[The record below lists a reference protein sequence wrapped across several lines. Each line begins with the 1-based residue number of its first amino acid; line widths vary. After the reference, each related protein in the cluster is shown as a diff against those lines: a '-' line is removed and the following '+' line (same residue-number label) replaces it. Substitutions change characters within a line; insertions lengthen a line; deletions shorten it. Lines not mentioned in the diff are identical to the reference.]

1 MYLKKRAS
9 QGFNVVQAVALAE
22 LDGLNDPN
30 PNGDLPLINN
40 DPAYPNDKYFN
51 HIDFII
57 KEAEKLGI
65 YIALLPTWGDK
76 LNMKSWGTGPEIF
89 NSSNAYDYGKWIGNR
104 YRDYDNIIWIIGG
117 DRQPREGSLDV
128 EVWNQMANGVVDGAG
143 GYDNTLMSYHP
154 QPKDGGGSS
163 TWFHQEKWLDF
174 NMHQTGHCLKQTY
187 KNIGHDYQLNPIK
200 PVLDAEPLYEDHPN
214 CFNAKELGYSVPED
228 IRRIIN
234 DLNKSPIKKDKR
246 FIILDDIDRF
256 NINSLNALL
265 KIIEDPGKN
274 NFFILINNKSNKLL
288 NTIKSR
294 SIEIKIMINNQDRLS
309 ISTSLLKYFNQDRI
323 FDENLVSSTPGNFL
337 KFNYIFNN
345 NSLDINEK
353 FLTNFSNILRIYK
366 KEKDIFY
373 KEMLLFFVEYN
384 FQKLKSQEMLNNKK
398 LIEKRLMILKNIND
412 FFLYNLNQNT
422 LLSNLEENYFDD

>member
-1 MYLKKRAS
+1 MLQLNFNPKKTTRLFGLENEFNFLKKMIS
-9 QGFNVVQAVALAE
+9 S
-22 LDGLNDPN
+22 
-30 PNGDLPLINN
+30 
-40 DPAYPNDKYFN
+40 DKFP
-51 HIDFII
+51 
-57 KEAEKLGI
+57 KTLM
-65 YIALLPTWGDK
+65 LT
-76 LNMKSWGTGPEIF
+76 
-89 NSSNAYDYGKWIGNR
+89 GNR
-104 YRDYDNIIWIIGG
+104 GVGKSTMISHLMHYYFDKKTYNENENTFASESFFLNQFIENLFPNILYLNGSDYRNVRID
-117 DRQPREGSLDV
+117 
-128 EVWNQMANGVVDGAG
+128 
-143 GYDNTLMSYHP
+143 
-154 QPKDGGGSS
+154 
-163 TWFHQEKWLDF
+163 
-174 NMHQTGHCLKQTY
+174 
-187 KNIGHDYQLNPIK
+187 
-200 PVLDAEPLYEDHPN
+200 
-214 CFNAKELGYSVPED
+214 D
-228 IRRIIN
+228 IRKIIN

-246 FIILDDIDRF
+246 FIILDDIDSF

-294 SIEIKIMINNQDRLS
+294 SIEIKIMINNKDRLS
-309 ISTSLLKYFNQDRI
+309 ISTSLLKHFSQDKI
-323 FDENLVSSTPGNFL
+323 FDENLVLSTPGNFL

-384 FQKLKSQEMLNNKK
+384 FQKLKSQRMLNNKK

>member
-1 MYLKKRAS
+1 MLQLNFNPKKTTRLFGLENEFNLLKKMIS
-9 QGFNVVQAVALAE
+9 S
-22 LDGLNDPN
+22 
-30 PNGDLPLINN
+30 
-40 DPAYPNDKYFN
+40 DKFP
-51 HIDFII
+51 
-57 KEAEKLGI
+57 KTLM
-65 YIALLPTWGDK
+65 LT
-76 LNMKSWGTGPEIF
+76 
-89 NSSNAYDYGKWIGNR
+89 GNR
-104 YRDYDNIIWIIGG
+104 GVGKSTMISHLMHYYFDKKTYNENENTFASESFFLNQFIENLFPNILYLN
-117 DRQPREGSLDV
+117 GS
-128 EVWNQMANGVVDGAG
+128 
-143 GYDNTLMSYHP
+143 
-154 QPKDGGGSS
+154 
-163 TWFHQEKWLDF
+163 DF
-174 NMHQTGHCLKQTY
+174 RNVR
-187 KNIGHDYQLNPIK
+187 ID
-200 PVLDAEPLYEDHPN
+200 
-214 CFNAKELGYSVPED
+214 D
-228 IRRIIN
+228 IRKIIN

-246 FIILDDIDRF
+246 FIILDDIDSF

-309 ISTSLLKYFNQDRI
+309 ISTSLLKYFNQERI

-337 KFNYIFNN
+337 KFNYIFNSN
-345 NSLDINEK
+345 NLDINEK

-384 FQKLKSQEMLNNKK
+384 FQKLKSQRMLDNKK

>member
-1 MYLKKRAS
+1 MLQLNFNPKKTTRLFGLENEFNFLKKMIS
-9 QGFNVVQAVALAE
+9 S
-22 LDGLNDPN
+22 
-30 PNGDLPLINN
+30 
-40 DPAYPNDKYFN
+40 DKFP
-51 HIDFII
+51 
-57 KEAEKLGI
+57 KTLM
-65 YIALLPTWGDK
+65 LT
-76 LNMKSWGTGPEIF
+76 
-89 NSSNAYDYGKWIGNR
+89 GNR
-104 YRDYDNIIWIIGG
+104 GVGKSTMISHLMHYYFDKKTYNENENTFANESFFLNQFIENLFPNILYLNGSDYRNVRID
-117 DRQPREGSLDV
+117 
-128 EVWNQMANGVVDGAG
+128 
-143 GYDNTLMSYHP
+143 
-154 QPKDGGGSS
+154 
-163 TWFHQEKWLDF
+163 
-174 NMHQTGHCLKQTY
+174 
-187 KNIGHDYQLNPIK
+187 
-200 PVLDAEPLYEDHPN
+200 
-214 CFNAKELGYSVPED
+214 D
-228 IRRIIN
+228 IRKIIN

-246 FIILDDIDRF
+246 FIILDDIDSL

-323 FDENLVSSTPGNFL
+323 FDENLMSCTPGNFL
-337 KFNYIFNN
+337 KINYIFNN

-384 FQKLKSQEMLNNKK
+384 FQKLKSQGIIDNKK
-398 LIEKRLMILKNIND
+398 LLEKRLMILQNIND

>member
-1 MYLKKRAS
+1 MLSLNFNPKKTTRLFGLENEFNFLKKMIS
-9 QGFNVVQAVALAE
+9 S
-22 LDGLNDPN
+22 
-30 PNGDLPLINN
+30 
-40 DPAYPNDKYFN
+40 DKFPKTLMLTGSRGAGKSTMISHLMHFYFN
-51 HIDFII
+51 KKTYNENENSFANESIFLNQFIENLFPNI
-57 KEAEKLGI
+57 L
-65 YIALLPTWGDK
+65 Y
-76 LNMKSWGTGPEIF
+76 LN
-89 NSSNAYDYGKWIGNR
+89 
-104 YRDYDNIIWIIGG
+104 
-117 DRQPREGSLDV
+117 GSD
-128 EVWNQMANGVVDGAG
+128 
-143 GYDNTLMSYHP
+143 
-154 QPKDGGGSS
+154 
-163 TWFHQEKWLDF
+163 
-174 NMHQTGHCLKQTY
+174 Y
-187 KNIGHDYQLNPIK
+187 KNVRID
-200 PVLDAEPLYEDHPN
+200 
-214 CFNAKELGYSVPED
+214 D
-228 IRRIIN
+228 IRKIIN

-246 FIILDDIDRF
+246 FIILDDIDSF

-384 FQKLKSQEMLNNKK
+384 FQKLKSQRMLDNKK

>member
-1 MYLKKRAS
+1 MLQLNFNPKKTTRLFGLENEFKFLKKMIS
-9 QGFNVVQAVALAE
+9 S
-22 LDGLNDPN
+22 
-30 PNGDLPLINN
+30 
-40 DPAYPNDKYFN
+40 DKFP
-51 HIDFII
+51 
-57 KEAEKLGI
+57 KTLM
-65 YIALLPTWGDK
+65 LT
-76 LNMKSWGTGPEIF
+76 
-89 NSSNAYDYGKWIGNR
+89 GNR
-104 YRDYDNIIWIIGG
+104 GVGKSTMICHLMHYYFDKKNYNVNENIFANESFFLNQFIENLFPNILYLNGSDYRNVRID
-117 DRQPREGSLDV
+117 
-128 EVWNQMANGVVDGAG
+128 
-143 GYDNTLMSYHP
+143 
-154 QPKDGGGSS
+154 
-163 TWFHQEKWLDF
+163 
-174 NMHQTGHCLKQTY
+174 
-187 KNIGHDYQLNPIK
+187 
-200 PVLDAEPLYEDHPN
+200 
-214 CFNAKELGYSVPED
+214 D
-228 IRRIIN
+228 IRKIIN
-234 DLNKSPIKKDKR
+234 DLNRSPIKNDKR
-246 FIILDDIDRF
+246 FIILDDIDSF

-294 SIEIKIMINNQDRLS
+294 SIEIKIMINNKDRLS

-384 FQKLKSQEMLNNKK
+384 FQKLKSQGMLDNKK
-398 LIEKRLMILKNIND
+398 LIEKRLMILQNIND

>member
-1 MYLKKRAS
+1 MLQLNFNPKKTTRLFGLENEFNFLKKMIS
-9 QGFNVVQAVALAE
+9 S
-22 LDGLNDPN
+22 
-30 PNGDLPLINN
+30 
-40 DPAYPNDKYFN
+40 DKFP
-51 HIDFII
+51 
-57 KEAEKLGI
+57 KTLM
-65 YIALLPTWGDK
+65 LT
-76 LNMKSWGTGPEIF
+76 
-89 NSSNAYDYGKWIGNR
+89 GNR
-104 YRDYDNIIWIIGG
+104 GVGKSTMISHLMHYYFDKKTYNENENTFANESFFLNQFIENLFPNILYLNGSDYRN
-117 DRQPREGSLDV
+117 V
-128 EVWNQMANGVVDGAG
+128 KVD
-143 GYDNTLMSYHP
+143 
-154 QPKDGGGSS
+154 
-163 TWFHQEKWLDF
+163 
-174 NMHQTGHCLKQTY
+174 
-187 KNIGHDYQLNPIK
+187 
-200 PVLDAEPLYEDHPN
+200 
-214 CFNAKELGYSVPED
+214 D
-228 IRRIIN
+228 IRKIIN

-246 FIILDDIDRF
+246 FIILDDIDSF

-309 ISTSLLKYFNQDRI
+309 ISNSLLKYFNQDRI

-345 NSLDINEK
+345 SSLDINEK

-384 FQKLKSQEMLNNKK
+384 FQKLKSQGILDNKK
-398 LIEKRLMILKNIND
+398 LIEKRLMILQNIND

-422 LLSNLEENYFDD
+422 LLSTLEENYFDD

>member
-1 MYLKKRAS
+1 MLQLNFNPKKTTRLFGLENEFNFLKKMIS
-9 QGFNVVQAVALAE
+9 S
-22 LDGLNDPN
+22 
-30 PNGDLPLINN
+30 
-40 DPAYPNDKYFN
+40 DKFP
-51 HIDFII
+51 
-57 KEAEKLGI
+57 KTLM
-65 YIALLPTWGDK
+65 LT
-76 LNMKSWGTGPEIF
+76 
-89 NSSNAYDYGKWIGNR
+89 GNR
-104 YRDYDNIIWIIGG
+104 GVGKSTMISHLMHYYFDKKTYNENENTFASESFFLNQFIENLFPNILYLNGSDYRNVRID
-117 DRQPREGSLDV
+117 
-128 EVWNQMANGVVDGAG
+128 
-143 GYDNTLMSYHP
+143 
-154 QPKDGGGSS
+154 
-163 TWFHQEKWLDF
+163 
-174 NMHQTGHCLKQTY
+174 
-187 KNIGHDYQLNPIK
+187 
-200 PVLDAEPLYEDHPN
+200 
-214 CFNAKELGYSVPED
+214 D
-228 IRRIIN
+228 IRKIIN

-246 FIILDDIDRF
+246 FIILDDIDSF

-384 FQKLKSQEMLNNKK
+384 FQKLKSQGMLNNKK
-398 LIEKRLMILKNIND
+398 LIEKRLMILQNIND
-412 FFLYNLNQNT
+412 FFLYNLSQNT

>member
-1 MYLKKRAS
+1 MLQLNFNPKKTTRLFGLENEFNLLKKMIS
-9 QGFNVVQAVALAE
+9 S
-22 LDGLNDPN
+22 
-30 PNGDLPLINN
+30 
-40 DPAYPNDKYFN
+40 DKFP
-51 HIDFII
+51 
-57 KEAEKLGI
+57 KTLM
-65 YIALLPTWGDK
+65 LT
-76 LNMKSWGTGPEIF
+76 
-89 NSSNAYDYGKWIGNR
+89 GNR
-104 YRDYDNIIWIIGG
+104 GVGKSTMISHLMHYYFDKKTYNENENTFASESFFLNQFIENLFPNILYLN
-117 DRQPREGSLDV
+117 GS
-128 EVWNQMANGVVDGAG
+128 
-143 GYDNTLMSYHP
+143 
-154 QPKDGGGSS
+154 
-163 TWFHQEKWLDF
+163 DF
-174 NMHQTGHCLKQTY
+174 RNVR
-187 KNIGHDYQLNPIK
+187 ID
-200 PVLDAEPLYEDHPN
+200 
-214 CFNAKELGYSVPED
+214 D
-228 IRRIIN
+228 IRKIIN

-246 FIILDDIDRF
+246 FIILDDIDSF

-294 SIEIKIMINNQDRLS
+294 SIEIKIMINNKDRLS
-309 ISTSLLKYFNQDRI
+309 ISSSLLKYFNQDRI

-384 FQKLKSQEMLNNKK
+384 FQKLKSQGMLNNKK
-398 LIEKRLMILKNIND
+398 LIEKRLMILQNIND

>member
-1 MYLKKRAS
+1 MLQLNFNPKKTTRLFGLENEFNFLKKMIS
-9 QGFNVVQAVALAE
+9 S
-22 LDGLNDPN
+22 
-30 PNGDLPLINN
+30 
-40 DPAYPNDKYFN
+40 DKFP
-51 HIDFII
+51 
-57 KEAEKLGI
+57 KTLM
-65 YIALLPTWGDK
+65 LT
-76 LNMKSWGTGPEIF
+76 
-89 NSSNAYDYGKWIGNR
+89 GNR
-104 YRDYDNIIWIIGG
+104 GVGKSTMISHLMHYYFDKKTYNENENTFASESFFLNQFIENLFPNILYLNGSDYRNVRID
-117 DRQPREGSLDV
+117 
-128 EVWNQMANGVVDGAG
+128 
-143 GYDNTLMSYHP
+143 
-154 QPKDGGGSS
+154 
-163 TWFHQEKWLDF
+163 
-174 NMHQTGHCLKQTY
+174 
-187 KNIGHDYQLNPIK
+187 
-200 PVLDAEPLYEDHPN
+200 
-214 CFNAKELGYSVPED
+214 D
-228 IRRIIN
+228 IRKIIN
-234 DLNKSPIKKDKR
+234 DLNKSPIIKDKR
-246 FIILDDIDRF
+246 FIILDDIDSF

-337 KFNYIFNN
+337 RFNYIFNN

-384 FQKLKSQEMLNNKK
+384 FQKLKSQGMLDNKK
-398 LIEKRLMILKNIND
+398 LIEKRLMILQNIND

>member
-1 MYLKKRAS
+1 MLQLNFNPKKTTRLFGLENEFNFLKKMIS
-9 QGFNVVQAVALAE
+9 S
-22 LDGLNDPN
+22 
-30 PNGDLPLINN
+30 
-40 DPAYPNDKYFN
+40 DKFP
-51 HIDFII
+51 
-57 KEAEKLGI
+57 KTLM
-65 YIALLPTWGDK
+65 LT
-76 LNMKSWGTGPEIF
+76 
-89 NSSNAYDYGKWIGNR
+89 GNR
-104 YRDYDNIIWIIGG
+104 GVGKSTMISHLMHYYFAKKTYNENENTFANESFFLNQFIENLFPNILYLNGSDYRNVRID
-117 DRQPREGSLDV
+117 
-128 EVWNQMANGVVDGAG
+128 
-143 GYDNTLMSYHP
+143 
-154 QPKDGGGSS
+154 
-163 TWFHQEKWLDF
+163 
-174 NMHQTGHCLKQTY
+174 
-187 KNIGHDYQLNPIK
+187 
-200 PVLDAEPLYEDHPN
+200 
-214 CFNAKELGYSVPED
+214 D
-228 IRRIIN
+228 IRKIIN

-246 FIILDDIDRF
+246 FIILDDIDSF

-309 ISTSLLKYFNQDRI
+309 ISNSLLKYFNQDRI

-337 KFNYIFNN
+337 RFNYIFNN

-384 FQKLKSQEMLNNKK
+384 FQKLKSQGMLDNKK
-398 LIEKRLMILKNIND
+398 LIEKRLIILQNIND

>member
-1 MYLKKRAS
+1 MLQLNFNPKKTTRLFGLENEFNFLKKMIS
-9 QGFNVVQAVALAE
+9 S
-22 LDGLNDPN
+22 
-30 PNGDLPLINN
+30 
-40 DPAYPNDKYFN
+40 DKFP
-51 HIDFII
+51 
-57 KEAEKLGI
+57 KTLM
-65 YIALLPTWGDK
+65 LT
-76 LNMKSWGTGPEIF
+76 
-89 NSSNAYDYGKWIGNR
+89 GNR
-104 YRDYDNIIWIIGG
+104 GVGKSTMISHLMHYYFDKKTYNENENTFASESFFLNQFIENLFPNILYLNGSDYRNVRID
-117 DRQPREGSLDV
+117 
-128 EVWNQMANGVVDGAG
+128 
-143 GYDNTLMSYHP
+143 
-154 QPKDGGGSS
+154 
-163 TWFHQEKWLDF
+163 
-174 NMHQTGHCLKQTY
+174 
-187 KNIGHDYQLNPIK
+187 
-200 PVLDAEPLYEDHPN
+200 
-214 CFNAKELGYSVPED
+214 D
-228 IRRIIN
+228 IRKIIN
-234 DLNKSPIKKDKR
+234 DLNKSPIKNDKR
-246 FIILDDIDRF
+246 FIILDDIDSF

-309 ISTSLLKYFNQDRI
+309 ISNSLLKYFNQDRI

-384 FQKLKSQEMLNNKK
+384 FQKLKSQGMLNNKK
-398 LIEKRLMILKNIND
+398 LIEKRLMILQNIND

>member
-1 MYLKKRAS
+1 MLSLNFDPKKTTKLFGLENEFNFLKKMIS
-9 QGFNVVQAVALAE
+9 S
-22 LDGLNDPN
+22 
-30 PNGDLPLINN
+30 
-40 DPAYPNDKYFN
+40 DKFP
-51 HIDFII
+51 
-57 KEAEKLGI
+57 KTLM
-65 YIALLPTWGDK
+65 LT
-76 LNMKSWGTGPEIF
+76 
-89 NSSNAYDYGKWIGNR
+89 GNR
-104 YRDYDNIIWIIGG
+104 GVGKSTMISHLMHYYFDKKTYNENENTFASESFFLNQFIENLFPNILYLN
-117 DRQPREGSLDV
+117 GS
-128 EVWNQMANGVVDGAG
+128 
-143 GYDNTLMSYHP
+143 
-154 QPKDGGGSS
+154 
-163 TWFHQEKWLDF
+163 DF
-174 NMHQTGHCLKQTY
+174 RNVR
-187 KNIGHDYQLNPIK
+187 ID
-200 PVLDAEPLYEDHPN
+200 
-214 CFNAKELGYSVPED
+214 D
-228 IRRIIN
+228 IRKIIN

-246 FIILDDIDRF
+246 FIILDDIDSF

-309 ISTSLLKYFNQDRI
+309 ISTSLLKYFNQDKI
-323 FDENLVSSTPGNFL
+323 FDEKLVSSTPGNFL
-337 KFNYIFNN
+337 RFNYIFNN

-384 FQKLKSQEMLNNKK
+384 FQKLKSQGILDNKK
-398 LIEKRLMILKNIND
+398 LIEKRLMILQNIND

>member
-1 MYLKKRAS
+1 MLQLNFNPKKTTRLFGLENEFNLLKKMIS
-9 QGFNVVQAVALAE
+9 S
-22 LDGLNDPN
+22 
-30 PNGDLPLINN
+30 
-40 DPAYPNDKYFN
+40 DKFP
-51 HIDFII
+51 
-57 KEAEKLGI
+57 KTLM
-65 YIALLPTWGDK
+65 LT
-76 LNMKSWGTGPEIF
+76 
-89 NSSNAYDYGKWIGNR
+89 GNR
-104 YRDYDNIIWIIGG
+104 GVGKSTMISHLMHYYFDKKTYNENENTFASESFFLNQFIENLFPNILYLNGSDYRNVRID
-117 DRQPREGSLDV
+117 
-128 EVWNQMANGVVDGAG
+128 
-143 GYDNTLMSYHP
+143 
-154 QPKDGGGSS
+154 
-163 TWFHQEKWLDF
+163 
-174 NMHQTGHCLKQTY
+174 
-187 KNIGHDYQLNPIK
+187 
-200 PVLDAEPLYEDHPN
+200 
-214 CFNAKELGYSVPED
+214 D
-228 IRRIIN
+228 IRKIIN

-246 FIILDDIDRF
+246 FIILDDIDSF

-384 FQKLKSQEMLNNKK
+384 FQKLRSQGILNNKK
-398 LIEKRLMILKNIND
+398 LIEKRLMILQNIND

>member
-1 MYLKKRAS
+1 MLQLNFNPKKTTRLFGLENEFNFLKKMIS
-9 QGFNVVQAVALAE
+9 S
-22 LDGLNDPN
+22 
-30 PNGDLPLINN
+30 
-40 DPAYPNDKYFN
+40 DKFP
-51 HIDFII
+51 
-57 KEAEKLGI
+57 KTLM
-65 YIALLPTWGDK
+65 LT
-76 LNMKSWGTGPEIF
+76 
-89 NSSNAYDYGKWIGNR
+89 GNR
-104 YRDYDNIIWIIGG
+104 GVGKSTMISHLMHYYFDKKTYNENENTFASESFFLNQFIENLFPNILYLNGSDYRNVRID
-117 DRQPREGSLDV
+117 
-128 EVWNQMANGVVDGAG
+128 
-143 GYDNTLMSYHP
+143 
-154 QPKDGGGSS
+154 
-163 TWFHQEKWLDF
+163 
-174 NMHQTGHCLKQTY
+174 
-187 KNIGHDYQLNPIK
+187 
-200 PVLDAEPLYEDHPN
+200 
-214 CFNAKELGYSVPED
+214 D
-228 IRRIIN
+228 IRKIIN

-246 FIILDDIDRF
+246 FIILDDIDSF

-294 SIEIKIMINNQDRLS
+294 SIEIKIMINNKDRLS
-309 ISTSLLKYFNQDRI
+309 ISTSLLKYFSQDKI
-323 FDENLVSSTPGNFL
+323 FDENLVLSTPGNFL

-384 FQKLKSQEMLNNKK
+384 FQKLKSQGMLNNKK
-398 LIEKRLMILKNIND
+398 LIEKRLMILQNIND

>member
-1 MYLKKRAS
+1 MLQLNFNPKKTTRLFGLENEFNFLKKMIS
-9 QGFNVVQAVALAE
+9 S
-22 LDGLNDPN
+22 
-30 PNGDLPLINN
+30 
-40 DPAYPNDKYFN
+40 DKFP
-51 HIDFII
+51 
-57 KEAEKLGI
+57 KTLM
-65 YIALLPTWGDK
+65 LT
-76 LNMKSWGTGPEIF
+76 
-89 NSSNAYDYGKWIGNR
+89 GNR
-104 YRDYDNIIWIIGG
+104 GVGKSTMISHLMHYYFDKKNYNETENTFVNESFFLNQFIENLFPNILYLNGSDYRNVRID
-117 DRQPREGSLDV
+117 
-128 EVWNQMANGVVDGAG
+128 
-143 GYDNTLMSYHP
+143 
-154 QPKDGGGSS
+154 
-163 TWFHQEKWLDF
+163 
-174 NMHQTGHCLKQTY
+174 
-187 KNIGHDYQLNPIK
+187 
-200 PVLDAEPLYEDHPN
+200 
-214 CFNAKELGYSVPED
+214 D
-228 IRRIIN
+228 IRKIIN

-246 FIILDDIDRF
+246 FIILDDIDSF

-294 SIEIKIMINNQDRLS
+294 SIEIKIMINNKARLS
-309 ISTSLLKYFNQDRI
+309 ISTSLLKYFNQERI

>member
-1 MYLKKRAS
+1 MLQLNFNPKKTTRLFGLENEFNFLKKMIS
-9 QGFNVVQAVALAE
+9 S
-22 LDGLNDPN
+22 
-30 PNGDLPLINN
+30 
-40 DPAYPNDKYFN
+40 DKFP
-51 HIDFII
+51 
-57 KEAEKLGI
+57 KTLM
-65 YIALLPTWGDK
+65 LT
-76 LNMKSWGTGPEIF
+76 
-89 NSSNAYDYGKWIGNR
+89 GNR
-104 YRDYDNIIWIIGG
+104 GVGKSTMISHLMHYYFDKKTYNENENTFASESFFLNQFIENLFPNILYLNGSDYRNVRID
-117 DRQPREGSLDV
+117 
-128 EVWNQMANGVVDGAG
+128 
-143 GYDNTLMSYHP
+143 
-154 QPKDGGGSS
+154 
-163 TWFHQEKWLDF
+163 
-174 NMHQTGHCLKQTY
+174 
-187 KNIGHDYQLNPIK
+187 
-200 PVLDAEPLYEDHPN
+200 
-214 CFNAKELGYSVPED
+214 D
-228 IRRIIN
+228 IRKIIN

-246 FIILDDIDRF
+246 FIILDDIDSF

-384 FQKLKSQEMLNNKK
+384 FQKLKSQGILNNKK
-398 LIEKRLMILKNIND
+398 LIEKRLMILQNIND

>member
-1 MYLKKRAS
+1 MLQLNFNPKKTTRLFGLENEFNFLKKMIS
-9 QGFNVVQAVALAE
+9 S
-22 LDGLNDPN
+22 
-30 PNGDLPLINN
+30 
-40 DPAYPNDKYFN
+40 DKFP
-51 HIDFII
+51 
-57 KEAEKLGI
+57 KTLM
-65 YIALLPTWGDK
+65 LT
-76 LNMKSWGTGPEIF
+76 
-89 NSSNAYDYGKWIGNR
+89 GNR
-104 YRDYDNIIWIIGG
+104 GVGKSTMISHLMHYYFDKKTYNENENTFANESFFLNQFIENLFPNILYLN
-117 DRQPREGSLDV
+117 GSD
-128 EVWNQMANGVVDGAG
+128 
-143 GYDNTLMSYHP
+143 
-154 QPKDGGGSS
+154 
-163 TWFHQEKWLDF
+163 
-174 NMHQTGHCLKQTY
+174 Y
-187 KNIGHDYQLNPIK
+187 KNVRID
-200 PVLDAEPLYEDHPN
+200 
-214 CFNAKELGYSVPED
+214 D
-228 IRRIIN
+228 IRKIIN

-246 FIILDDIDRF
+246 FIILDDIDSF

-384 FQKLKSQEMLNNKK
+384 FQKLKSQGMLNNKK
-398 LIEKRLMILKNIND
+398 LIEKRLMILQNIND

-422 LLSNLEENYFDD
+422 LLSTLEENYFDD

>member
-1 MYLKKRAS
+1 MLQLNFNPKKTTRLFGLENEFNFLKKMIS
-9 QGFNVVQAVALAE
+9 S
-22 LDGLNDPN
+22 
-30 PNGDLPLINN
+30 
-40 DPAYPNDKYFN
+40 DKFP
-51 HIDFII
+51 
-57 KEAEKLGI
+57 KTLM
-65 YIALLPTWGDK
+65 LT
-76 LNMKSWGTGPEIF
+76 
-89 NSSNAYDYGKWIGNR
+89 GNR
-104 YRDYDNIIWIIGG
+104 GVGKSTMISHLMHYYFDKKTYNENENTFASESFFLNQFIENLFPNILYLN
-117 DRQPREGSLDV
+117 GS
-128 EVWNQMANGVVDGAG
+128 
-143 GYDNTLMSYHP
+143 
-154 QPKDGGGSS
+154 
-163 TWFHQEKWLDF
+163 DF
-174 NMHQTGHCLKQTY
+174 RNVR
-187 KNIGHDYQLNPIK
+187 ID
-200 PVLDAEPLYEDHPN
+200 
-214 CFNAKELGYSVPED
+214 D
-228 IRRIIN
+228 IRKIIN

-246 FIILDDIDRF
+246 FIILDDIDSF

-384 FQKLKSQEMLNNKK
+384 FQKLKSQRMLDNKK

>member
-1 MYLKKRAS
+1 MLQLNFNPKKTTRLFGLENEFNFLKKMIS
-9 QGFNVVQAVALAE
+9 S
-22 LDGLNDPN
+22 
-30 PNGDLPLINN
+30 
-40 DPAYPNDKYFN
+40 DKFP
-51 HIDFII
+51 
-57 KEAEKLGI
+57 KTLM
-65 YIALLPTWGDK
+65 LT
-76 LNMKSWGTGPEIF
+76 
-89 NSSNAYDYGKWIGNR
+89 GNR
-104 YRDYDNIIWIIGG
+104 GVGKSTMISHLMHYYFDKKTYNENENTFASESFFLNQFIENLFPNILYLNGSDYRNVRID
-117 DRQPREGSLDV
+117 
-128 EVWNQMANGVVDGAG
+128 
-143 GYDNTLMSYHP
+143 
-154 QPKDGGGSS
+154 
-163 TWFHQEKWLDF
+163 
-174 NMHQTGHCLKQTY
+174 
-187 KNIGHDYQLNPIK
+187 
-200 PVLDAEPLYEDHPN
+200 
-214 CFNAKELGYSVPED
+214 D
-228 IRRIIN
+228 IRKIIN

-309 ISTSLLKYFNQDRI
+309 ISTSLLKYFNQERI

-384 FQKLKSQEMLNNKK
+384 FQKLKSQGIIDNKK
-398 LIEKRLMILKNIND
+398 LIEKRLMILQNIND

>member
-1 MYLKKRAS
+1 MLSLNFNPKKTTRLFGLENEFNFLKKMIS
-9 QGFNVVQAVALAE
+9 S
-22 LDGLNDPN
+22 
-30 PNGDLPLINN
+30 
-40 DPAYPNDKYFN
+40 DKFP
-51 HIDFII
+51 
-57 KEAEKLGI
+57 KTLM
-65 YIALLPTWGDK
+65 LT
-76 LNMKSWGTGPEIF
+76 
-89 NSSNAYDYGKWIGNR
+89 GNR
-104 YRDYDNIIWIIGG
+104 GVGKSTMISHLMHYYFDKKTYNENENTFANESFFLNQFIENLFPNILYLN
-117 DRQPREGSLDV
+117 GS
-128 EVWNQMANGVVDGAG
+128 
-143 GYDNTLMSYHP
+143 
-154 QPKDGGGSS
+154 
-163 TWFHQEKWLDF
+163 DF
-174 NMHQTGHCLKQTY
+174 RNVR
-187 KNIGHDYQLNPIK
+187 ID
-200 PVLDAEPLYEDHPN
+200 
-214 CFNAKELGYSVPED
+214 D
-228 IRRIIN
+228 IRKIIN

-246 FIILDDIDRF
+246 FIILDDIDSF

-294 SIEIKIMINNQDRLS
+294 SIEIKIMINNKDRLS

-384 FQKLKSQEMLNNKK
+384 FQKLKSQGMLNNKK
-398 LIEKRLMILKNIND
+398 LIEKKLMILQNIND

>member
-1 MYLKKRAS
+1 MLQLNFNPKKTTRLFGLENEFNFLKKMIS
-9 QGFNVVQAVALAE
+9 S
-22 LDGLNDPN
+22 
-30 PNGDLPLINN
+30 
-40 DPAYPNDKYFN
+40 DKFP
-51 HIDFII
+51 
-57 KEAEKLGI
+57 KTLM
-65 YIALLPTWGDK
+65 LT
-76 LNMKSWGTGPEIF
+76 
-89 NSSNAYDYGKWIGNR
+89 GNR
-104 YRDYDNIIWIIGG
+104 GVGKSTMISHLMHYYFDKKTYNENENTFASESFFLNQFIENLFPNILYLNGSDYRNVRID
-117 DRQPREGSLDV
+117 
-128 EVWNQMANGVVDGAG
+128 
-143 GYDNTLMSYHP
+143 
-154 QPKDGGGSS
+154 
-163 TWFHQEKWLDF
+163 
-174 NMHQTGHCLKQTY
+174 
-187 KNIGHDYQLNPIK
+187 
-200 PVLDAEPLYEDHPN
+200 
-214 CFNAKELGYSVPED
+214 D
-228 IRRIIN
+228 IRKIIN

-246 FIILDDIDRF
+246 FIILDDIDSF

-294 SIEIKIMINNQDRLS
+294 SIEIKIMINNKDRLS
-309 ISTSLLKYFNQDRI
+309 ISTSLLKYFSQDKI
-323 FDENLVSSTPGNFL
+323 FDENLVLSTPGNFL

-384 FQKLKSQEMLNNKK
+384 FQKLKSQGILDNKK
-398 LIEKRLMILKNIND
+398 LIEKRLMILQNIND

>member
-1 MYLKKRAS
+1 MHYYFDKKTYNENENIFANESFFLNQFIENLFPNILYLNGSDYR
-9 QGFNVVQAVALAE
+9 NVR
-22 LDGLNDPN
+22 
-30 PNGDLPLINN
+30 
-40 DPAYPNDKYFN
+40 
-51 HIDFII
+51 ID
-57 KEAEKLGI
+57 
-65 YIALLPTWGDK
+65 
-76 LNMKSWGTGPEIF
+76 
-89 NSSNAYDYGKWIGNR
+89 
-104 YRDYDNIIWIIGG
+104 
-117 DRQPREGSLDV
+117 
-128 EVWNQMANGVVDGAG
+128 
-143 GYDNTLMSYHP
+143 
-154 QPKDGGGSS
+154 
-163 TWFHQEKWLDF
+163 
-174 NMHQTGHCLKQTY
+174 
-187 KNIGHDYQLNPIK
+187 
-200 PVLDAEPLYEDHPN
+200 
-214 CFNAKELGYSVPED
+214 D
-228 IRRIIN
+228 IRKIIN

-246 FIILDDIDRF
+246 FIILDDIDSF

-373 KEMLLFFVEYN
+373 KELLLFFVEYN
-384 FQKLKSQEMLNNKK
+384 FQKLKSQGILDNKK
-398 LIEKRLMILKNIND
+398 LIEKRLMILQNIND

-422 LLSNLEENYFDD
+422 LLSNLEKNYFDD